1 MSTYGLGYRVAPPTR
16 VCAATGRPL
25 EPGSI
30 CMATL
35 CERAEDDG
43 FDRRDYSLQAWHAQ
57 ARPEGLFS
65 FWKAAVPHPDAGRRV
80 FVDDDVLWDLFERL
94 ADDPRRRRM
103 AYRFIIALIL
113 MRKKRLRYI
122 GRTGEGENERWLML
136 PKGAATDQQPIEV
149 INPRLGD
156 EDVRELS
163 EQLREVLR
171 GEL

>member
-1 MSTYGLGYRVAPPTR
+1 
-16 VCAATGRPL
+16 
-25 EPGSI
+25 
-30 CMATL
+30 MATL
-35 CERAEDDG
+35 CERTEDDG
-43 FDRRDYSLQAWHAQ
+43 FDRRDYSLQAWDAQ

-65 FWKAAVPHPDAGRRV
+65 YWKAAVPLPDAGRRV

-94 ADDPRRRRM
+94 ADDPRRRRI

-122 GRTGEGENERWLML
+122 GRTGQGENERWLML
-136 PKGAATDQQPIEV
+136 PKGAEPNQQPIEV
-149 INPRLGD
+149 VNPRLGD

>member
-1 MSTYGLGYRVAPPTR
+1 
-16 VCAATGRPL
+16 
-25 EPGSI
+25 
-30 CMATL
+30 MATL
-35 CERAEDDG
+35 CERVEDDG
-43 FDRRDYSLQAWHAQ
+43 FDRRDYSLQAWDAQ

-65 FWKAAVPHPDAGRRV
+65 YWKAAVPHPDDGRRV
-80 FVDDDVLWDLFERL
+80 FVDDDVLWDLFEQL

-113 MRKKRLRYI
+113 MRKRRLRYI
-122 GRTGEGENERWLML
+122 GRTGQGENERWLML
-136 PKGAATDQQPIEV
+136 PKGAEMNQQPIEV
-149 INPRLGD
+149 VNPRLGD